1 MKFTGQYLDLIF
13 TIPESVAS
21 AQNAM
26 DVELGP
32 EDPRSVQRRA
42 ALAWSEE
49 EIEST
54 WKHTP
59 MLKPNGFSVTGFPY
73 PADAP
78 SAYVKFGFPVEWTL
92 AEVRNQTFVY
102 DALQKLPPEAR
113 QGIHVPEVYRIMEIG
128 HRLFIIM
135 EYVPGRTL
143 SKITE
148 DEQYWETCREEVIN
162 KICQGMKL
170 LISLPVP
177 EDAKPGPVGG
187 GIIRHPIFKDFEA
200 AIEYDSIEMLERHLN
215 KVCYQNAP

>member
-1 MKFTGQYLDLIF
+1 MPQD
-13 TIPESVAS
+13 V
-21 AQNAM
+21 M
-26 DVELGP
+26 DIEPGP
-32 EDPRSVQRRA
+32 EDLRSMQRCA

-49 EIEST
+49 EIESA
-54 WKHTP
+54 WEHTP
-59 MLKPNGFSVTGFPY
+59 KLKPNGFSVTGFRY

-78 SAYVKFGFPVEWTL
+78 SAYVKFGFPVEWML

-113 QGIHVPEVYRIMEIG
+113 QGIHVPEVYRTMEIER
-128 HRLFIIM
+128 RLFIIM

-143 SKITE
+143 AKITE
-148 DEQYWETCREEVIN
+148 NEQYWETCREEVIN

-170 LISLPVP
+170 LMSLPVP

-187 GIIRHPIFKDFEA
+187 GIIRHPIFADFQA

-215 KVCYQNAP
+215 KVCYQNSP